1 MRRHL
6 LAVELDSDMDL
17 TTLASCRV
25 QIEAIANNRYRV
37 SPQLKLYKCE
47 GHSFVGRYLRRRAP
61 QLGWY
66 AGNASRPTG
75 YFTTGN
81 V

>member
-1 MRRHL
+1 MRSHQF
-6 LAVELDSDMDL
+6 AAELDSNIDL
-17 TTLASCRV
+17 TTLASPRV
-25 QIEAIANNRYRV
+25 QIEAIANNRCRV

-47 GHSFVGRYLRRRAP
+47 GHSFAGRYLRRRAP